1 MYIHACMCAESRT
14 ARESARIG
22 NFSDFKIRFTRLSRR
37 IEATDGCY
45 DNNRDTGCASR
56 VSKAMGVLSPGV
68 FILVLHKCAL
78 GALGQ
83 VRLPAISCVEQSAES
98 LHKEHTHSVLPRRGT
113 TLFSLL
119 FTINIYI
126 FDSRFTFTSLET
138 SLLSTENFQN
148 FQHSDNKC
156 NGYISSVSS
165 TVVPQL
171 SGYLYEQETVRIIR
185 RLSHRR
191 AEGRVEGT
199 WEGVF
204 PLISSFLSRSTCRH
218 SSSRTERH
226 LDGGCRTVPEGSCG

>member
-1 MYIHACMCAESRT
+1 M

-126 FDSRFTFTSLET
+126 YSIRVLLLPRSRPRCYRIS
-138 SLLSTENFQN
+138 
-148 FQHSDNKC
+148 K
-156 NGYISSVSS
+156 ISSIRITNAMGEWLYKQRFFHCCSP
-165 TVVPQL
+165 VVWL
-171 SGYLYEQETVRIIR
+171 SL
-185 RLSHRR
+185 
-191 AEGRVEGT
+191 
-199 WEGVF
+199 
-204 PLISSFLSRSTCRH
+204 
-218 SSSRTERH
+218 RTRN
-226 LDGGCRTVPEGSCG
+226 GSDYTKAIA

>member
-1 MYIHACMCAESRT
+1 MRKPCVESNGRSFTGRVYISAPQVCTRCTRSSTSTRDQLRGAKRRVITQRAHSLCFA
-14 ARESARIG
+14 SARH
-22 NFSDFKIRFTRLSRR
+22 
-37 IEATDGCY
+37 
-45 DNNRDTGCASR
+45 DT
-56 VSKAMGVLSPGV
+56 VLAP
-68 FILVLHKCAL
+68 LRNKY
-78 GALGQ
+78 
-83 VRLPAISCVEQSAES
+83 
-98 LHKEHTHSVLPRRGT
+98 
-113 TLFSLL
+113 
-119 FTINIYI
+119 IYI

>member
-1 MYIHACMCAESRT
+1 M

-126 FDSRFTFTSLET
+126 FDSRFIFTSLET

-156 NGYISSVSS
+156 NGRMVIYKQRFFHCCSP
-165 TVVPQL
+165 VVWL
-171 SGYLYEQETVRIIR
+171 SLRTRNVRIIR

-199 WEGVF
+199 REGVF

>member
-1 MYIHACMCAESRT
+1 MQWA
-14 ARESARIG
+14 
-22 NFSDFKIRFTRLSRR
+22 
-37 IEATDGCY
+37 
-45 DNNRDTGCASR
+45 
-56 VSKAMGVLSPGV
+56 
-68 FILVLHKCAL
+68 
-78 GALGQ
+78 
-83 VRLPAISCVEQSAES
+83 
-98 LHKEHTHSVLPRRGT
+98 
-113 TLFSLL
+113 
-119 FTINIYI
+119 
-126 FDSRFTFTSLET
+126 
-138 SLLSTENFQN
+138 
-148 FQHSDNKC
+148 

-226 LDGGCRTVPEGSCG
+226 LDGGCRTVPEGSCGWRGTRGGEGRRGRCLLVFAASFFFFFVPSFRRNTINHFSRPRHPLSFYIPLQRSSTTILPSFPLVPLPDHDDDYRERAVPRVPREPRMSFPSFCVWKTPKTREKCIENQLIN